1 MIEEYHGLLTG
12 NEILYERLKN
22 TAVISGE
29 RAIAMGLTGP
39 ALRASG
45 VAYDLRKAEPYGIYD
60 RFDFEVPLGEV
71 GDSWDRY
78 VVRME
83 EVKQSMRIVEQA
95 LAQLPEGPVMGKV
108 PKVLKPP
115 VGEIY
120 HAVENPRGELGYYIV
135 SDGSPKPYRIHVRR
149 PSFINLQMLNE
160 TCQGLLIADVVAVL
174 ATLDSLMGEV
184 DC

>member
-1 MIEEYHGLLTG
+1 M
-12 NEILYERLKN
+12 
-22 TAVISGE
+22 
-29 RAIAMGLTGP
+29 
-39 ALRASG
+39 
-45 VAYDLRKAEPYGIYD
+45 
-60 RFDFEVPLGEV
+60 GEV

-95 LAQLPEGPVMGKV
+95 LEQLPEGPVMGKV

-115 VGEIY
+115 VGEVY